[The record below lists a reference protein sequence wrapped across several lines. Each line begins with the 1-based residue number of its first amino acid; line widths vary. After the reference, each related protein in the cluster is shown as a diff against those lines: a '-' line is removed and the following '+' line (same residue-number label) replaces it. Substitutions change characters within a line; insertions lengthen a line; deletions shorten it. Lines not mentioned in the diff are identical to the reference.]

1 MERDEAAVDER
12 TKKIKNRIEKAIMKG
27 NVDRIRISK
36 GNETILSIPVNIGVV
51 GGIIGLATFPWAV
64 ILGTIATIGYGC
76 KIEIVK
82 KEGDPDSIIV
92 DDEDEEN

>member
-1 MERDEAAVDER
+1 MDKK
-12 TKKIKNRIEKAIMKG
+12 TKKIRKRIEKAIKQG

-36 GNETILSIPVNIGVV
+36 GDETILSIPVNVGVI

-64 ILGTIATIGYGC
+64 IIGTVATIGYGC

-82 KEGDPDSIIV
+82 KEGDPDWIIV
-92 DDEDEEN
+92 DDEDEI